1 MSSITPLHEKF
12 SEVATANGDAFKAIV
27 EIALNTSEQLFAL
40 NLNTV
45 RSSTASIT
53 VPKSGN
59 FFEQLTAQY
68 GSPSHSMELASDY
81 LRNVSGILIKSQSEI
96 GQINVERANELAQ
109 SVSSLL
115 DTVAKSGPN
124 GTAEMVEQIKS
135 ALSSATEAYE
145 NMIKTSG
152 ELAERSLAA
161 AGEAVQP
168 MIAAA
173 SSTEKKVTK
182 KAA

>member
-27 EIALNTSEQLFAL
+27 EIGLNTSEQLFAL
-40 NLNTV
+40 SLNAV
-45 RSSTASIT
+45 RSSTASVT

-59 FFEQLTAQY
+59 FFEQMTTQF
-68 GSPSHSMELASDY
+68 GSPTRSLELATDY
-81 LRNVSGILIKSQSEI
+81 LRNVSGILIKSQAEV
-96 GQINVERANELAQ
+96 GQINVERTNELAQ
-109 SVSSLL
+109 SISTLL
-115 DTVAKSGPN
+115 DSMAKSGPN
-124 GTAEMVEQIKS
+124 GTAEVVEQIKT

-152 ELAERSLAA
+152 EIAERSLAA

-173 SSTEKKVTK
+173 ASTEKKVTK